1 MKHFFNFEL
10 FSEDLVKAFCFLPS
24 DELEGEEKYL
34 YTFKRNKIAAA
45 CATCLFFDPVNY
57 FSSCLPNSSPS
68 TALVLI

>member
-34 YTFKRNKIAAA
+34 YTLKRNKIIAA
-45 CATCLFFDPVNY
+45 CATCLLILLTTF
-57 FSSCLPNSSPS
+57 LPAGQ
-68 TALVLI
+68 THHQVRRWF